1 MVGMAVVNEG
11 EYLLTVSENGQG
23 RKTFPDE
30 YRIQSRGGKG
40 IRNYYTDKNG
50 PVAGVLMV
58 NDEDDIF
65 VISEDG
71 VIIRT
76 NVAEIAQQS
85 RYGGGVR
92 VMRIQEDNKVVALAR
107 APKEVDSA
115 EEAEP
120 QEAEGESPAAQEP
133 STEE

>member
-1 MVGMAVVNEG
+1 
-11 EYLLTVSENGQG
+11 
-23 RKTFPDE
+23 
-30 YRIQSRGGKG
+30 
-40 IRNYYTDKNG
+40 
-50 PVAGVLMV
+50 MV

-92 VMRIQEDNKVVALAR
+92 VMRIQEDNKVVAWPVP
-107 APKEVDSA
+107 PKRWTPPRS
-115 EEAEP
+115 
-120 QEAEGESPAAQEP
+120 
-133 STEE
+133 